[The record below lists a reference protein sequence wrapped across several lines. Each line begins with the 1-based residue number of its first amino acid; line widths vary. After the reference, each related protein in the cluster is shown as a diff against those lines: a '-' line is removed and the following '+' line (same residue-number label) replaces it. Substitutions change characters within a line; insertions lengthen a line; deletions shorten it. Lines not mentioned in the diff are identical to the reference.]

1 MVQGFNHIRYAS
13 IHLTFFVTILSLEG
27 FKEVVHPDMGHLE
40 FDHITLQI
48 PNDPDMRV
56 MIYMP
61 LTATRSKLEKYF
73 THL

>member
-1 MVQGFNHIRYAS
+1 
-13 IHLTFFVTILSLEG
+13 
-27 FKEVVHPDMGHLE
+27 MGHLE

-61 LTATRSKLEKYF
+61 LPATRSKLEKYL
-73 THL
+73 TKGSPAKESKG